1 MSQLRFFFISIF
13 SIFLLTACS
22 AAQTEVAPIPEE
34 DLVHIRLPMGY
45 IPNVQYAPFYA
56 AVDLGEYRDAGI
68 EIEFDYSFETDGVA
82 LVGANDLQ
90 FAVAS
95 GEQVLL
101 AREQGLPIVY
111 VMAWYNK
118 FPVGVVAK
126 AGQNITSP
134 EDLAGKKI
142 GLPGMFGASYIGLR
156 ALLDAGGLDE
166 SDVTL
171 DSIGFNQ
178 VEALVADQ
186 EEAVVIYVANEPVQ
200 LRSMGYEVDVIPVS
214 DYMQL
219 VSNGLITNEQTIRE
233 NPDLVR
239 RMVQAMMSGIRYTVT
254 HPTDAFEISTEF
266 VEGLKDADTQVQ
278 MEVLEASIQLYKR
291 ENLGYSDLESWQ
303 NMQDVLLDMGM
314 LTKPLDLEAAF
325 TNEFVD
331 APTAG
336 EE

>member
-1 MSQLRFFFISIF
+1 MSTHRIFLIFISF
-13 SIFLLTACS
+13 AFLLAACGGAQPDAPS
-22 AAQTEVAPIPEE
+22 AAPVVEE
-34 DLVHIRLPMGY
+34 ELTHIRLPMGY
-45 IPNVQYAPFYA
+45 IPNVQYTPFYA
-56 AVDLGEYRDAGI
+56 AVDLDEYKDAGI

-101 AREQGLPIVY
+101 AREQGLPVVY
-111 VMAWYNK
+111 VMAWYND

-126 AGQNITSP
+126 SEQGIDSP

-156 ALLDAGGLDE
+156 ALLDVGGLTE
-166 SDVTL
+166 EDVTL

-178 VEALVADQ
+178 VEALATDQ
-186 EEAVVIYVANEPVQ
+186 EEVAVIYVANEPVQ
-200 LRSMGYEVDVIPVS
+200 LRSLGYDVDVIPVS

-219 VSNGLITNEQTIRE
+219 VSNGLITNEQTIKE

-239 RMVQAMMSGIRYTVT
+239 RMVQATLSGIRYTVT
-254 HPTDAFEISTEF
+254 HRADAFEIATKF
-266 VEGLKDADTQVQ
+266 VEGLTDADTHVQ
-278 MEVLEASIQLYKR
+278 KEVLDASILLYQR
-291 ENLGYSDLESWQ
+291 EHLGYSDIEAWQ

-314 LTKPLDLEAAF
+314 LSKPLDLEAAF
-325 TNEFVD
+325 TNEFIED
-331 APTAG
+331 
-336 EE
+336 